1 MLDEALQYAL
11 DFCRQKL
18 TQEQVI
24 ERGEGVVSTL
34 RTRLTEVDDAS
45 GMTGF
50 VIGGTLKKLKEK
62 DVWKKLPGVGEH
74 WTFEN
79 FCEQRLGK
87 SRAWAYQRMR
97 VWEKSNTMGM
107 KAEDVNEIG
116 WTVADKILSKSESAN
131 DVTELVDKYRDAE
144 SREEFFAELDGKEK
158 ARPIEKQKRRK
169 RTVKLQEEENQ
180 FYEETLEVV
189 ATRLEKKLYETLTE
203 EQAIM
208 FIITDWRHS
217 H

>member
-1 MLDEALQYAL
+1 
-11 DFCRQKL
+11 
-18 TQEQVI
+18 
-24 ERGEGVVSTL
+24 
-34 RTRLTEVDDAS
+34 
-45 GMTGF
+45 
-50 VIGGTLKKLKEK
+50 
-62 DVWKKLPGVGEH
+62 
-74 WTFEN
+74 
-79 FCEQRLGK
+79 
-87 SRAWAYQRMR
+87 MR

-144 SREEFFAELDGKEK
+144 NREEFFAELDGKEK
-158 ARPIEKQKRRK
+158 IKPADKQKRRK
-169 RTVKLQEEENQ
+169 RTVRLQEEENQ